1 MQILFLFCLG
11 RSIILLKLC
20 FSLLGSCTYWVRLLA
35 LVPSLLSTR
44 QPTVGALV
52 RLDFFHV
59 DYAKRRTRPNWPL
72 LFLARYCTGS
82 SFETKEQ
89 NASHAAEACAEEKTL
104 ISNNSWNQSSPA
116 PHLTSHRMKG
126 HRHDQNLNARALWGT
141 KGPLS
146 VKMPYE
152 AALPRLSINTKL
164 QSPPIETYPTS
175 TSASNPP
182 PLTHRSLTE
191 AQTGETH
198 LSFASCLLSW
208 PSCNKGSSLCKGP
221 LRPVVSGPLLAGNTI
236 NEHANSMGLLRLYS
250 ASFDF
255 QTP

>member
-1 MQILFLFCLG
+1 
-11 RSIILLKLC
+11 
-20 FSLLGSCTYWVRLLA
+20 
-35 LVPSLLSTR
+35 
-44 QPTVGALV
+44 
-52 RLDFFHV
+52 
-59 DYAKRRTRPNWPL
+59 
-72 LFLARYCTGS
+72 
-82 SFETKEQ
+82 
-89 NASHAAEACAEEKTL
+89 
-104 ISNNSWNQSSPA
+104 
-116 PHLTSHRMKG
+116 MKG

-146 VKMPYE
+146 MKMQYE
-152 AALPRLSINTKL
+152 AALPRLTINTKL
-164 QSPPIETYPTS
+164 QSPPIETYPPS

-236 NEHANSMGLLRLYS
+236 NEHTNSMGLLRLYS

-255 QTP
+255 QTPWPWWECSDTPTGPWDLKDPCLDLPLRLFQKYLVFDRDVLHLCFERYAMANHPALAWTWPQERAFADETWRHPQLPLLPYHAKFSAPGEDLYSERHN